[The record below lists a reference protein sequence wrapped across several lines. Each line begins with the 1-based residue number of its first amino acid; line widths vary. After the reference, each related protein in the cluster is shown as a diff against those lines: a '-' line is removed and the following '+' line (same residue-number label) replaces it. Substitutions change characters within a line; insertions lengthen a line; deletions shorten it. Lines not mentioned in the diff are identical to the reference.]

1 MVILKGA
8 YYIDEL
14 NQLLNDSVGALAV
27 LKFYDNNSS
36 CSVEELP
43 ECIYQDEMP
52 PLLKTAWNIINRG
65 DITRASLKI
74 STHLLS
80 TYFPNH
86 QPFNFDKSEIKAKI
100 GVGDDF
106 NTSDLALVLE
116 QFSSLE
122 EDQVSDFGLTIYNIF
137 KCLKKA
143 ILYNQ
148 LQKVML
154 LVLMSNLKETSFNIH
169 GISKEENILL
179 KEDLNELFVA
189 LNNLSEKE
197 EIKIP
202 LLEKNKQNN
211 EVTISVDKAHNNAII
226 LTPSKASEDTT
237 LNFKILT
244 DRQIKYRKLGK
255 VAITEEEM
263 ADGVRQQIHNFEY
276 KTQKQQVAL
285 KYLLQN
291 IFRKVKFR
299 SGQEAII
306 NRALIGVDVIGLL
319 PTGGGKSLT
328 FQICALLHP
337 GVTIVVDPI
346 NSLMKDQYDKLI
358 DNGISNA
365 SYINSFNTQDERAE
379 RMQKL
384 GESNYLIL
392 FVSPERFQMENFR
405 QSLASC
411 KDLNVYFSYAIIDE
425 AHCVSEWGHDFRHV
439 YLNLAKNLKRH
450 CASKTGELTIFGLT
464 ATASF
469 DVLADVQ
476 RELDLKEEA
485 IISLPAQ
492 AIDRKELNF
501 NIIPIDIEVPEGLQ
515 YNNREGR
522 LGNSKY
528 PVIKQFLRDM
538 PAKIRTLEREYGY
551 INRVND
557 FYGQT
562 NEEYKNAGIIFC
574 PTKSTKLPNG
584 VMHLAYGRELRKERR
599 EGKLVPV
606 YAGNGLK
613 EIPFLDIRTFFG
625 GGDDNVIKDHAIE
638 SRAAESFKN
647 QDDFIKNKANLM
659 IATKAFGMGIDKP
672 NVRYSIHYSFPNSVE
687 SFYQE
692 AGRAGRDGNPSLCSI
707 VYHPRDIETNY
718 DFYKN
723 AFRGIKRERLIID
736 ELLEEVQYE
745 DGFYINVLKQQLRDK
760 YPEVKSVKLSE
771 DRYIYINGPWH
782 NNPAQCVTIGSLDID
797 TNLFGKNS
805 TRNFDDNRAKEILNF
820 SRELIRKNC
829 PKGDFLAWFR
839 TKSVDGIKTLIESG
853 RNNQYTLKIG
863 FTNGVVSKMNEVIKS
878 VGYDDFEERII
889 RAAYNFSTDEN
900 DFYESIRYQYYKYQV
915 NKYGF
920 SRKEF
925 APNPDTLE
933 FLKGNFSRIRNT
945 QDTQRAVYRLNI
957 LGIIDDYVIDYVGQL
972 IEVRFS
978 AKSNKEYKSNFKAY
992 LRRYLGIETTKVWLN
1007 KIKKVEENSILKQ
1020 VLYVLIEFIESEI
1033 ADKRKRA
1040 IDYMRELCEV
1050 HLNLGES
1057 EFRERMVRYFTSK
1070 YARQDYLPA
1079 DTEKGTKEN
1088 CAIVKK
1094 YIEFI
1099 DKPPDGFGGQIDNAK
1114 HLRGACDNLRINMV
1128 ENASIDLL
1136 TAFSLLALE
1145 LKEEDTIDAA
1155 NEKPLVA
1162 KAIGLYRA
1170 GFRRMLRID
1179 SWDEV
1184 KALIN
1189 LFNKK
1194 ILDFN
1199 SEIEPLM
1206 NELSSELLVNR
1217 TSFRLKELLDEIFED
1232 HFIKLVPT
1240 KKDKKET

>member
-1 MVILKGA
+1 MIILKGA

-14 NQLLNDSVGALAV
+14 NQLLNHSIGPEAV
-27 LKFYDNNSS
+27 LKFYNDNSS
-36 CSVEELP
+36 CSITNAP
-43 ECIYQDEMP
+43 EYINQSEVP

-65 DITRASLKI
+65 DASRASLKL

-80 TYFPNH
+80 AYFPNY
-86 QPFNFDKSEIKAKI
+86 QPFNFSKSEIKAQLSL
-100 GVGDDF
+100 GD
-106 NTSDLALVLE
+106 NLNPLDLTLVLGR
-116 QFSSLE
+116 FAFLE
-122 EDQVSDFGLTIYNIF
+122 EDQVSDLGLSIYNIF
-137 KCLKKA
+137 KCLKKG

-148 LQKVML
+148 LEKTML
-154 LVLMSNLKETSFNIH
+154 LVLMSNPKEIYFNIE

-179 KEDLNELFVA
+179 QEDLNELFVA
-189 LNNLSEKE
+189 LNNLSVKE

-202 LLEKNKQNN
+202 LLKKNEQHNV
-211 EVTISVDKAHNNAII
+211 VTISVDKKHKNAIT
-226 LTPSKASEDTT
+226 LTQLTAGEAST

-255 VAITEEEM
+255 VVITEKEKPNGERRE
-263 ADGVRQQIHNFEY
+263 AHNFEY
-276 KTQKQQVAL
+276 KTQKQQDAL
-285 KYLLQN
+285 EYLLQN

-299 SGQEAII
+299 PGQEAII
-306 NRALIGVDVIGLL
+306 NRALIGEDVIGLL

-365 SYINSFNTQDERAE
+365 SYINSFNTKDEREA

-384 GESNYLIL
+384 VESNYLIL

-405 QSLASC
+405 QSLSSC
-411 KDLNVYFSYAIIDE
+411 KDLNVYFSYAVIDE

-439 YLNLAKNLKRH
+439 YLNLAENLKRH
-450 CASKTGELTIFGLT
+450 CASKTGKLTIFGLT

-485 IISLPAQ
+485 IISLPAE
-492 AIDRKELNF
+492 AIDREELNF
-501 NIIPIDIEVPEGLQ
+501 NIIPISIEVPKGLE
-515 YNNREGR
+515 YYDRERR
-522 LGNSKY
+522 LGDSKY
-528 PVIKQFLRDM
+528 PVIKQFLRDI
-538 PAKIRTLEREYGY
+538 PAQILTLERKYGY
-551 INRVND
+551 INEVPD

-562 NEEYKNAGIIFC
+562 NDEYKNAGVIFC

-584 VMHLAYGRELRKERR
+584 VMHLTYGKDNS
-599 EGKLVPV
+599 G
-606 YAGNGLK
+606 GGL
-613 EIPFLDIRTFFG
+613 EDLPFLDIRTFFG
-625 GGDDNVIKDHAIE
+625 GGDDNVIKDNAIE
-638 SRAAESFKN
+638 SQAEESFKN

-672 NVRYSIHYSFPNSVE
+672 NIRYSIHYSFPNSVE

-707 VYHPRDIETNY
+707 IYHPLDIETNY

-723 AFRGIKRERLIID
+723 AFKGIKRERLIID

-745 DGFYINVLKQQLRDK
+745 DGFFVNVLKQQIKDK
-760 YPEVKSVKLSE
+760 YPEVKSVNLYN

-782 NNPAQCVTIGSLDID
+782 DNPAQRIKIGLLDLER
-797 TNLFGKNS
+797 NLRSYDNA
-805 TRNFDDNRAKEILNF
+805 TQNFEIHKAKEILEF
-820 SRELIRKNC
+820 SRKILKEAC
-829 PKGDFLAWFR
+829 EDDDYLAWFK
-839 TKSVDGIKTLIESG
+839 TKSADGIKTLIESG
-853 RNNQYTLKIG
+853 TNEQYILKIG
-863 FTNGVVSKMNEVIKS
+863 FTNGIVSKMNEVIKS
-878 VGYDDFEERII
+878 IGYEDFEERII

-900 DFYESIRYQYYKYQV
+900 DFSESIRYQYYKYQI
-915 NKYGF
+915 NKYGVSRREF
-920 SRKEF
+920 S
-925 APNPDTLE
+925 PNPDTLQ
-933 FLKGNFSRIRNT
+933 FLKENFSRIRNT

-957 LGIIDDYVIDYVGQL
+957 LGIIDDYVIDYVGHL
-972 IEVRFS
+972 IEVRFTV
-978 AKSNKEYKSNFKAY
+978 KSDKEYKNNFKAY

-1007 KIKKVEENSILKQ
+1007 KIKKVKENSILTQ

-1033 ADKRKRA
+1033 SDKRKRS

-1050 HLNLGES
+1050 HLDEGEG
-1057 EFRERMVRYFTSK
+1057 EFRDRMVRYFTSK

-1099 DKPPDGFGGQIDNAK
+1099 DNPPDGLGGQIDNAK

-1128 ENASIDLL
+1128 DNASIDLL

-1145 LKEEDTIDAA
+1145 LKEEDTIDSA
-1155 NEKPLVA
+1155 NEKPLVE
-1162 KAIGLYRA
+1162 KAIELYRS
-1170 GFRRMLRID
+1170 GFKRMLRLD
-1179 SWDEV
+1179 SWEEV
-1184 KALIN
+1184 KYLIN

-1194 ILDFN
+1194 TLDFN

-1217 TSFRLKELLDEIFED
+1217 THFKLKELIEKISA
-1232 HFIKLVPT
+1232 
-1240 KKDKKET
+1240 